1 MIAPTSEAIDAGPQ
15 IESMGRRSLSLWPQ
29 WLAELPVTVF
39 YRDDGSLLLWHREDA
54 GEAVCV
60 QRGARLAPCARKPQT
75 LQAVAIALTEKGSSA
90 TEKHLSRMAC
100 SPMPE
105 LSYIVVAWA
114 PSTVGHSC
122 AVFAARSSVSMRRD
136 RTALHVCGCCTRATR
151 CTSFRTPKEDWL
163 SGRPASRAMI
173 IRLFP
178 CAALLSS

>member
-1 MIAPTSEAIDAGPQ
+1 MPVRKLNRWGGGAFRSGPN
-15 IESMGRRSLSLWPQ
+15 GWLSC
-29 WLAELPVTVF
+29 
-39 YRDDGSLLLWHREDA
+39 RLLCFIGTMTACYSGTAKMLERPFA
-54 GEAVCV
+54 SRG
-60 QRGARLAPCARKPQT
+60 GARPAPRARKPQT
-75 LQAVAIALTEKGSSA
+75 VQAVAIALTEKGSSA